1 MPKWMMA
8 LLAASVAMVVS
19 DMAWSQ
25 SDTAWSQSQ
34 IAQRNHLRLAQRSHQ
49 RPTPAEPTMQ
59 PKEEA
64 HAPEPTSTLG
74 KDLASCEGTA
84 VKDTFVLPGSKS
96 EITLDKCYRGR
107 AHLVC
112 VFTALGTEAAALT
125 ASYTKI
131 IKAGYPSIANVDDI
145 CRIDR
150 DTLAAD
156 IAGAEDFHKRFTAL
170 KSQYENA
177 AKCAATVKAAFKDVS
192 LTDMAQPPEILKSMT
207 NSIDG
212 DVTRVSESQKQIS
225 DLSIQMEAAK
235 KAMRTLDKLHKTMCN
250 QFFNVKSS
258 ESQ

>member
-1 MPKWMMA
+1 MQKRMMA
-8 LLAASVAMVVS
+8 LLAVSAVMVMS

-25 SDTAWSQSQ
+25 SQM
-34 IAQRNHLRLAQRSHQ
+34 AQRSHL

-59 PKEEA
+59 PKDEV
-64 HAPEPTSTLG
+64 HVPEPTSALG
-74 KDLASCEGTA
+74 KDLASCEGNA
-84 VKDTFVLPGSKS
+84 VKDAFLLPGSKS
-96 EITLDKCYRGR
+96 DITLDKCYRGR

-112 VFTALGTEAAALT
+112 VFTALGTEVQALT

-131 IKAGYPSIANVDDI
+131 VKAGYPSIASVDDI

-156 IAGAEDFHKRFTAL
+156 IAGAEDFRKRFTAL

-207 NSIDG
+207 DSIDS
-212 DVTRVSESQKQIS
+212 DVNRVAESQKQIS

-235 KAMRTLDKLHKTMCN
+235 KAIRTLDKLHKTMCN
-250 QFFNVKSS
+250 QFLNVKSS
-258 ESQ
+258 DSQ